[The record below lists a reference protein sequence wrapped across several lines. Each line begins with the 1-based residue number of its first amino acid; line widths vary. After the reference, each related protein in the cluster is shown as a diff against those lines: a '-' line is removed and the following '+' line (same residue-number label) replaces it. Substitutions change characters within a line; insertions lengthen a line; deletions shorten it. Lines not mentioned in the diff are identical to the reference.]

1 MESRKESMTRSS
13 TSHTQPRSGWMDVA
27 LRFWRYADFKLDYTL
42 AQQFN
47 YEYTILQTAWDKECK
62 HIVRLRDVFLNK
74 DCAVF
79 E

>member
-1 MESRKESMTRSS
+1 M
-13 TSHTQPRSGWMDVA
+13 
-27 LRFWRYADFKLDYTL
+27 RFWRYADFKLDYTL

-47 YEYTILQTAWDKECK
+47 YEYLILQTAWDKECK

-74 DCAVF
+74 DCVVF